1 MGIDGVT
8 VVLID
13 LGPDNMLGGGDD
25 MIVATT
31 NTTGGG
37 LYDFGDLPAGNYL
50 VDVDNSDPELA
61 GLLPSTTEP
70 LAVVLN
76 GTNTVPN
83 VDFGFS
89 DVANKMAS
97 IGDTVFEDLNGN
109 GIQDP
114 GEAGLANV
122 TVSLYIDVN
131 GDGLLDGGDTLN
143 MTDDTNTAGIYEFTG
158 LMAGDYLVVV
168 NTTQVDLDGYSNS
181 TPTVVSVLDLAAGED
196 EKMADFGFEP
206 TAGLI
211 EGIVFDDVDGDG
223 IYTNTTDVLLA
234 GVTVTLTDL
243 GPDGMLG
250 GGDDTNV
257 TTTTGAN
264 GEYTF
269 GMLSP
274 GTYVVD
280 ADNPAGTA
288 PTTGDPQTI
297 PLGPNEEVDDADFG
311 YEDAQSAIDG
321 IVFGDTNGNEHKD
334 GLEMGIDGVTV
345 VLIDLGPDNMLG
357 GGDDMIVATTNTT
370 GGGLY
375 DFGDLPAGN
384 YLVDVDNSDP
394 ELAGLLPSTTEPL
407 AVVLNGTNTVPN
419 VDFGFSDVANKMAS
433 IGDTVFEDLNGNGI
447 QDPGEAGLAN
457 VTVSLYIDVN
467 GDGLSTA
474 AIPST

>member
-1 MGIDGVT
+1 MSIS
-8 VVLID
+8 
-13 LGPDNMLGGGDD
+13 
-25 MIVATT
+25 
-31 NTTGGG
+31 
-37 LYDFGDLPAGNYL
+37 
-50 VDVDNSDPELA
+50 SDPELA

-89 DVANKMAS
+89 DVANRSAS

-158 LMAGDYLVVV
+158 LMPGDYLVVV

-274 GTYVVD
+274 PGTYVVD

-288 PTTGDPQTI
+288 PTTADPQTI

-321 IVFGDTNGNEHKD
+321 IVFGDTNGNGTKD

-345 VLIDLGPDNMLG
+345 VLIDLGPDIMVG
-357 GGDDMIVATTNTT
+357 GGDDTIVATTTTT

-375 DFGDLPAGN
+375 DSASACGQLPRRCR
-384 YLVDVDNSDP
+384 
-394 ELAGLLPSTTEPL
+394 
-407 AVVLNGTNTVPN
+407 
-419 VDFGFSDVANKMAS
+419 
-433 IGDTVFEDLNGNGI
+433 
-447 QDPGEAGLAN
+447 
-457 VTVSLYIDVN
+457 
-467 GDGLSTA
+467 
-474 AIPST
+474 